1 MQAVTSQGA
10 FCSSKPF
17 DSPPAESKEFDKL
30 TEGDQ
35 GNSPS
40 DRSEIDSI
48 DGSLRRCADDL
59 RYIFPETSVLLPV
72 KVKSGNKK
80 SFVWN
85 YFRHPE
91 GEAGIVDR
99 TRTQCLICKSQL
111 AFNAS
116 GTTTTMLNHLK
127 SRHGDIAQRE
137 EQQRASGAGRMPV
150 RRKDSQRGSANSSF
164 GALRGNHV
172 ATKGKQNGYPDF
184 HQPPDFSKE
193 DLQKFP
199 QLGGEEMQANKG
211 AFFPPFLSLG
221 GLDPDKK
228 RLSPL
233 AVSEGGHLIPPPGLL
248 NSLAFQERH
257 MPIPVTSTTGLLP
270 PPFPIPPTLD
280 STGPFMPHLPG
291 FMPPNFA
298 LTPPFPCCPN
308 PEGAIDR
315 SQPPSTNG
323 DPNGLALAKAWLSSF
338 SNLTPD
344 FIAFGAKSSN
354 NPKTK
359 FPPASPT
366 LNNKHLPQNLADMG
380 QLLKGLPALPQR
392 TPSKLLAPP
401 PHPPPPPPPEL
412 LATLFQN
419 NPLVMNLLSKS
430 QSLLGVQ
437 VPPPTNSAP
446 PEQWMPPPTTITKSA
461 SLDLTG
467 TAKRKRGRPVYI
479 TPDHNGTKR
488 QATDNHGKTFDS
500 QNEVP
505 EDLTVSR
512 QGNEAPQSLASSSSP
527 SSPSSDVLEER
538 LAHFL
543 VRDMH
548 PPEFLDGEGFKSRA
562 CPPPIAFVI
571 ECCSSDDEDDDWTAR
586 GYFQQVHLSY
596 LLAGGGRTAKERERC
611 RGVGEGRQ
619 TQNRS
624 CPCAPVNALIEFEI
638 FPRPPHP
645 AHLRACLSP
654 HRQHP
659 VFTTDT
665 SRWRDCGAKPERPS
679 DKAPTASVVQLY
691 AFIHEVAGAK
701 VASLGVPEAGI
712 SSQRMRREVLP
723 RIAARLRPQPHQR
736 RGPFALAPSL
746 AVEFW
751 QNSTAQKFVN
761 LFTEHG
767 RLLQTSSI
775 DSQLDAQQVVEEC
788 LAACQGSRENKDSV
802 KKDGQKA
809 EEDDATTETNHP
821 TCFSCPLVTNQPQ
834 ELSELLQHSSSSFT
848 VLPCLITALSTAIS
862 SGFRVTPVASLLK
875 ECRQILGS
883 SSPSDTDLSWR
894 DASELLHAI
903 DAEKARLSDEQ
914 RDNICRL
921 KSLVVTPSCRLT
933 PSPSP
938 PLRRPVV
945 ALRTKR
951 SELFKMEARNGVC
964 GCAHSVYTRSANLN
978 QTLEFIREKDVVLTA
993 SMIWPILTNL
1003 RETHLACTDD
1013 DHGHSDVVKAFKEEV
1028 AGGLDNFF
1036 PKQSSPVS
1044 DLLQIASLID
1054 PRFKER
1060 IQEAEPN
1067 TVKLLKAKVEEL
1079 SCRVKQLE
1087 GASTSDGYHEN
1098 HNSVNDGSGLEKV
1111 FGRNFFVRTSLSEV
1125 DRYLR
1130 EESVGLQADPLKWW
1144 SGKLFSYPILGSLA
1158 RHYLAVP
1165 LACFNLRQRLKTF
1178 VSTTAP
1184 DKLELPGFEDIF
1196 PGPKSRLTADD

>member
-548 PPEFLDGEGFKSRA
+548 PPEFLDGEGFK
-562 CPPPIAFVI
+562 
-571 ECCSSDDEDDDWTAR
+571 
-586 GYFQQVHLSY
+586 
-596 LLAGGGRTAKERERC
+596 
-611 RGVGEGRQ
+611 
-619 TQNRS
+619 
-624 CPCAPVNALIEFEI
+624 
-638 FPRPPHP
+638 
-645 AHLRACLSP
+645 
-654 HRQHP
+654 
-659 VFTTDT
+659 
-665 SRWRDCGAKPERPS
+665 
-679 DKAPTASVVQLY
+679 

-767 RLLQTSSI
+767 RLLQTSSNISCLILQI

-921 KSLVVTPSCRLT
+921 KSLVV
-933 PSPSP
+933 
-938 PLRRPVV
+938 
-945 ALRTKR
+945 
-951 SELFKMEARNGVC
+951 
-964 GCAHSVYTRSANLN
+964 NLN

-1196 PGPKSRLTADD
+1196 PGPKSRLTADDGSM